1 MSSIRMWIDN
11 IIFEIKFKL
20 KMRKLKKLDPFV
32 YEPSKYE
39 KDETNN
45 QKIRRFPEK
54 TGIKPLRI

>member
-1 MSSIRMWIDN
+1 MWIDN

-20 KMRKLKKLDPFV
+20 KMRKLQKLDPFV
-32 YEPSKYE
+32 YEPAKYE

-45 QKIRRFPEK
+45 QKIRRLPEK